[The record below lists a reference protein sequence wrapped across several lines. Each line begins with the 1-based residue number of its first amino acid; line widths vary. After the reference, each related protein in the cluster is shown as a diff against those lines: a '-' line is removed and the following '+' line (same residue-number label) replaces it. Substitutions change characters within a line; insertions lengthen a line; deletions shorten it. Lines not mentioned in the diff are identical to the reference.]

1 MKHKQDAIKTQKHY
15 SENKR
20 NSWKHDSRNKKYD
33 RWVEIQVEKISQK
46 AEQKDKEKR
55 REKMRKLEKQSYRH
69 NTWITK
75 ILGRKEEKKKKSLN
89 NLKLPKSEDMSFCFK
104 KAH

>member
-75 ILGRKEEKKKKSLN
+75 ILGRKEEKKKSLN